1 MKTLFAI
8 RPFSLVVL
16 LVINLN
22 FVQSISSFASATKS
36 AAVKSIGFDGE
47 KIFKTLIFSE
57 KESKKRNSEFSFT
70 LVSNTEESTT
80 IDAFDIKANNTV
92 QLVAEPFLGYVFRYW
107 TIDDIKMSESIVFE
121 FLMPE
126 KDVSVAA
133 HYDPVSPPTVQIISP
148 IENSVYKTGDSI
160 EINID
165 ASSNQGEIEKIQ
177 LFVNEILVTSIF
189 ELPYSFDFINYPEGN
204 YFLKAVA
211 TDNTGQ
217 ISTSEITNFSIENPN
232 VGPTATITSPAANA
246 QFIQGDD
253 AVITANAVDSDG
265 TIDKVEFYDG
275 NILLGTDTTF
285 PYSFTWTNLAIGSF
299 SLTAKATDNEGAVEV
314 SSSVNISVI
323 EKVTEVN
330 PIEVIISEPIIVT
343 PVNNQEYEAGVTVQ
357 VLVMFQGSDESVKKV
372 EYYSGSEI
380 IGSSVISPFAFT
392 WLNPAPG
399 KHVLTAKAIGS
410 DQSNFKVSESINILV
425 KEKTQTIFE
434 IYDPIRDSEFYQGS
448 KITIR
453 VNIPESSKPI
463 SRVEYFRGN
472 VRIGT
477 STSAPYDYTWN
488 NAHLGNHILV
498 AQLTYVDGTKILSN
512 PVPIKVLKKNQSV
525 VKLFSQNNKREVRS
539 GENLDLNVE
548 LIEFENKVESV
559 EYILNGEKLGSS
571 ENQPYGFQW
580 KNIPEGD
587 HELIAHAVDAI
598 GLSYYSEPVTIS
610 VKKDVKDVR
619 LEYVIGPNP
628 TTEYLNVIFTNL
640 DGIYDFEF
648 RVVSMNG
655 MVQKTFK
662 TRPEDSAV
670 TIDVSD
676 MRNGVYVLQLTAN
689 GNEISSRRF
698 IKK

>member
-36 AAVKSIGFDGE
+36 SAVKSIGFDGE

-165 ASSNQGEIEKIQ
+165 ASSYQGEIEKIQ

-217 ISTSEITNFSIENPN
+217 ISTSEIANFSIENPN

-285 PYSFTWTNLAIGSF
+285 PFSFTWTNLAIGSF

-330 PIEVIISEPIIVT
+330 PIEVIIAEPIIVT

>member
-330 PIEVIISEPIIVT
+330 PIEVIIAEPIIVT

>member
-232 VGPTATITSPAANA
+232 VGPTATITAPAANA

-330 PIEVIISEPIIVT
+330 PIEVIIAEPIIVT